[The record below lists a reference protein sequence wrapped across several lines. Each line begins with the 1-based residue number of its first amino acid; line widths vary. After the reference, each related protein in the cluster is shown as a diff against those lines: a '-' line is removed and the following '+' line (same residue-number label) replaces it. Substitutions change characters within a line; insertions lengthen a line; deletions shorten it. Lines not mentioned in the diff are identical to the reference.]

1 MICKKLLN
9 GFALVLLLALVLAL
23 AACTT
28 SDVYSQSSNS
38 KVPDFKVPDFKVS
51 ACENKLWQQ
60 TSLFLGRSINTG
72 GEVSEADWHRFMS
85 ETVIPNFPDGFSV
98 VDAKGF
104 WNNAGTTEHEKS
116 KILIILHTGTPVS
129 RGKIDNIAQI
139 YIEKFQ
145 QKYVIGGS
153 SIICPHFYENKE

>member
-28 SDVYSQSSNS
+28 NDVYSQSSKTPDS
-38 KVPDFKVPDFKVS
+38 KIP
-51 ACENKLWQQ
+51 ACENKLWHE
-60 TSLFLGRSINTG
+60 TSLYLGRSINTG

-104 WNNAGTTEHEKS
+104 WNNAGTTEQEKS
-116 KILIILHTGTPVS
+116 KMLIILHTGTPVS

-139 YIEKFQ
+139 YIEEFK
-145 QKYVIGGS
+145 QKYVIGGT
-153 SIICPHFYENKE
+153 SIICPHFYKNKE